1 MDLGEFIDAVDK
13 TVELRLNEFIAPLVW
28 RRGGNL
34 FEMAVAVVLSQNTSD
49 RNAFKAYDQLKRR
62 LGEMTPE
69 AVLQLSE
76 DELAELIKPAG
87 MYRIRA
93 RNIRALADAFIRH
106 KVTPEKLREM
116 GPAEARKFLLSL
128 PGVGEKTADV
138 ILVNLGL
145 PAFPVDTHIRRIAK
159 RWGIVGNYG
168 EISRRFMEA
177 VPPEK
182 YLEVHLKLIQF
193 GRDMCTARAPKCHI
207 CPIGSK
213 CPSYTSR

>member
-13 TVELRLNEFIAPLVW
+13 TVELRLNEFVAPVVW

-62 LGEMTPE
+62 LGEVTPE

-87 MYRIRA
+87 MYRVRA
-93 RNIRALADAFIRH
+93 KNIRALAEAFIRYG
-106 KVTPEKLREM
+106 VTPEKLVEM
-116 GPAEARKFLLSL
+116 GPVEARKFLLSL

-159 RWGIVGNYG
+159 RWNVGDNYG
-168 EISRRFMEA
+168 EISRRFMEV

-182 YLEVHLKLIQF
+182 YLEMHLKLIQF
-193 GRDMCTARAPKCHI
+193 GRDICTARAPKCHI

>member
-1 MDLGEFIDAVDK
+1 MDLREFIDAVDRA
-13 TVELRLNEFIAPLVW
+13 VVLRLDEFIAPVVW

-62 LGEMTPE
+62 LGEITPE

-87 MYRIRA
+87 IYYIRA
-93 RNIRALADAFIRH
+93 KNIRALAEAFIRH
-106 KVTPEKLREM
+106 GVTPEKLREM

-128 PGVGEKTADV
+128 PGIGEKTADV

-159 RWGIVGNYG
+159 RWNVGNNYG
-168 EISRRFMEA
+168 EISRRFMEV

-182 YLEVHLKLIQF
+182 YLEMHLKLIQF
-193 GRDMCTARAPKCHI
+193 GRDICTARAPKCHI
-207 CPIGSK
+207 CPIGRK

>member
-1 MDLGEFIDAVDK
+1 MDLREFIDAVDK
-13 TVELRLNEFIAPLVW
+13 NVELRLDEFIAPVVW
-28 RRGGNL
+28 RKSGNL

-49 RNAFKAYDQLKRR
+49 RNAFRAYDQLKRR
-62 LGEMTPE
+62 LGEITPE

-87 MYRIRA
+87 MYRVRA
-93 RNIRALADAFIRH
+93 KNIKALAEAFIRH

-128 PGVGEKTADV
+128 PGIGEKTADV

-159 RWGIVGNYG
+159 RWTIGEKYS
-168 EISRRFMEA
+168 EISRRFMEV
-177 VPPEK
+177 VPSEK
-182 YLEVHLKLIQF
+182 YLEIHLKLIQF
-193 GRDMCTARAPKCHI
+193 GRDICTAKSPKCHI

-213 CPSYTSR
+213 CPSYTGR

>member
-1 MDLGEFIDAVDK
+1 MDLGKFIDAVDK
-13 TVELRLNEFIAPLVW
+13 NVELRLDEFIAPVVW
-28 RRGGNL
+28 RSGGNL

-49 RNAFKAYDQLKRR
+49 RNAFKAFDRLKRR
-62 LGEMTPE
+62 LGEVTPE

-93 RNIRALADAFIRH
+93 KSIRALAEAFIRH
-106 KVTPEKLREM
+106 KVTPEMLREM

-128 PGVGEKTADV
+128 PGIGEKTADV

-159 RWGIVGNYG
+159 RWGIGGNYG
-168 EISRRFMEA
+168 EISRRLMEA

-193 GRDMCTARAPKCHI
+193 GRDICTARAPKCHI
-207 CPIGSK
+207 CPIGSR
-213 CPSYTSR
+213 CPSYTRR